1 MMVEDEL
8 LNAAYDA
15 LLEMK
20 SDKAK
25 AAVEDCLKS
34 GIAGTIILKT
44 LGDAMLEV
52 GRRFDARKL
61 FLPQVVISG
70 RIMDESSKII
80 FESLEGSDA
89 EAIGEA
95 GTIIIGTIEGD
106 IHDLGKNIVATM
118 LKTSGFEVIDLGK
131 DIPAKKFIETAKER
145 NANIIACSALMSSTM
160 PFLRDVVELSDSD
173 KFKILVGGAPVSQ
186 KYAEEIGADAYAED
200 ALDAINVARE
210 LVAA

>member
-1 MMVEDEL
+1 MSNDEL
-8 LNAAYDA
+8 LKTAYDA

-25 AAVEDCLKS
+25 AAVEDCLQN
-34 GIAGTIILKT
+34 GIAGNIILKT

-52 GRRFDARKL
+52 GKRFDARKL

-80 FESLEGSDA
+80 FDSLGGTDA
-89 EAIGEA
+89 DTMGEA
-95 GTIIIGTIEGD
+95 GTIVIGTIEGD

-118 LKTSGFEVIDLGK
+118 LKTSGFNVIDLGK

-186 KYAEEIGADAYAED
+186 KYADEIGADAYAKD
-200 ALDAINVARE
+200 ALDAINVARK

>member
-1 MMVEDEL
+1 MVEDEL

-25 AAVEDCLKS
+25 AAVEDCLKN
-34 GIAGTIILKT
+34 GIAGTTILKT

-89 EAIGEA
+89 DAIGEA
-95 GTIIIGTIEGD
+95 GTIVIGTIEGD

-118 LKTSGFEVIDLGK
+118 LKTSGFNVIDLGK
-131 DIPAKKFIETAKER
+131 DIPAKKFIEAAKER